1 MSLEHD
7 IRACINKHS
16 AERGSN
22 TPDFVLARFL
32 VACLGAFNTA
42 TREREQFYS
51 VAHEPGLKPTLAG
64 SDETLHCCYVYEG
77 IGGCPRPP
85 VVEFWF
91 DTPGNP
97 YDSTHACAD
106 HIVVLGHGATRSNA
120 IGDEPSESAEPAL
133 RPGAVAVPLDGPTRK
148 MRKPSIPT
156 YSHRR
161 IVDKDGRVRMLTA
174 EEYEAYRARAAQTY
188 EVGVDPTAPEGD
200 RAVEQTVAVGVS
212 KAESDVLAERQKQ
225 RTKWSA
231 EHDDEHMYGHLRVV
245 AAILAV
251 NGTDA
256 RVVDPLDRVADDT
269 DGRGGQHDNWGLSK
283 KHAPRQRLVVAAALL
298 LAEIER
304 IDRKGGA

>member
-7 IRACINKHS
+7 IRETINRCS
-16 AERGSN
+16 AENESN
-22 TPDFVLARFL
+22 TPDYVLARFL
-32 VACLGAFNTA
+32 VGCLSAFHTA
-42 TREREQFYS
+42 TREREQFFG
-51 VAHEPGLKPTLAG
+51 VAHEPGQKPAILTDQVEKPD
-64 SDETLHCCYVYEG
+64 SDWTASA
-77 IGGCPRPP
+77 PAS
-85 VVEFWF
+85 VV
-91 DTPGNP
+91 
-97 YDSTHACAD
+97 HAVQAYRE
-106 HIVVLGHGATRSNA
+106 IEE
-120 IGDEPSESAEPAL
+120 I
-133 RPGAVAVPLDGPTRK
+133 VAVTE
-148 MRKPSIPT
+148 
-156 YSHRR
+156 
-161 IVDKDGRVRMLTA
+161 A
-174 EEYEAYRARAAQTY
+174 EDRAACSRAFLHVRKVVHDVIRKQPA
-188 EVGVDPTAPEGD
+188 EVQRMWDLVDRGAPEGD